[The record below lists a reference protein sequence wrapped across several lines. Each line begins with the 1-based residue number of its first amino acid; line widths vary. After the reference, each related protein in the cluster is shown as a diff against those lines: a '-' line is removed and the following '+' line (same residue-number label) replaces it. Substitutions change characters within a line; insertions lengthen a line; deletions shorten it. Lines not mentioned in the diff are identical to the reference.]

1 MPEQHDHNRDSGVAK
16 HHIVIGANL
25 CTDSVMPFNLSALM
39 MDNDYK
45 CIKSVQWLAGGT
57 DNISERSRPKEEDV
71 FLPIIEINA
80 GRASD
85 VDNVVSKIAI
95 GDILIPKISVL
106 PTKVSC
112 VANQNQSDAM
122 GKETFDLTVQ
132 FELQKFPPNYPE
144 QWKNWGLEFL
154 SNQLYDCFAAE
165 GAQKMNH
172 PFEVTLASGIVWESE
187 LHMYNFLARVE
198 KSMSE
203 RGSYLIS
210 DIYLLQNGVP
220 TNFFKH
226 NMTPPYSTR
235 MCRCLISNVINKT
248 PIVKDVT
255 IPLLASSLTDTAS
268 LFSLGLK
275 RVTSVVSP
283 YASVASLR
291 WQTIKD
297 DWSSVPSTHA
307 AKDEDEDDSS
317 NDELKH
323 FNHELYRKMKIK
335 TVNVK
340 GISEEQAKDHDL
352 KNAFERHPELLCMK
366 QVRGMSLILSKGTGD
381 KYRIVVP
388 KSLQQDIL
396 HFHRDC
402 LVSPTK
408 ENNFDTIIYDLFTW
422 DGIRKD
428 VKLYVEKTKRG
439 RHARAP
445 CKDLQRSGMNEKCDN
460 VKNILQERPVVEKR
474 GNDENLQSQLIEKK
488 GCDEKSVNKNSDD
501 EKKKRKWKSP
511 WMKKGS
517 VRTPRVT
524 EENDENYCRLIVDLG
539 EETENLKVDF
549 FQVDGVGH
557 IMKLSGTQELSRGK
571 ISETNR
577 FEKYI
582 TLDTDLCTSAATSRL
597 SKGVLT
603 VTIPKND
610 QPITI
615 THH

>member
-1 MPEQHDHNRDSGVAK
+1 MPEQHRDHNRGSGVAK

-25 CTDSVMPFNLSALM
+25 CTDSVMPNLSALM

-45 CIKSVQWLAGGT
+45 CIKSVQWLAGGA
-57 DNISERSRPKEEDV
+57 DNSNSSERSHPKEEDKV

-106 PTKVSC
+106 PTKLNC
-112 VANQNQSDAM
+112 VANQNQNDTM

-132 FELQKFPPNYPE
+132 FELQKFPPDYPE

-154 SNQLYDCFAAE
+154 SNQLYDCFATE

-187 LHMYNFLARVE
+187 LHMYDFLARVE

-210 DIYLLQNGVP
+210 EIYLLQNGVP

-248 PIVKDVT
+248 PIVKGVT
-255 IPLLASSLTDTAS
+255 IP

-283 YASVASLR
+283 LASAASSR

-307 AKDEDEDDSS
+307 EKDEDDSS
-317 NDELKH
+317 NDELKY

-340 GISEEQAKDHDL
+340 VISEEQAKDPDL

-366 QVRGMSLILSKGTGD
+366 QVRGMSLILSKGTDD

-396 HFHRDC
+396 HFHHDC

-428 VKLYVEKTKRG
+428 VKLYVEKAKRG
-439 RHARAP
+439 HHARAP

-460 VKNILQERPVVEKR
+460 DKNILQERSAVEKR
-474 GNDENLQSQLIEKK
+474 GNGENLQSQLIETK
-488 GCDEKSVNKNSDD
+488 GCDEKSVNKNSGN

-517 VRTPRVT
+517 VHTPRLT
-524 EENDENYCRLIVDLG
+524 EENDDENYYRLIVDLG
-539 EETENLKVDF
+539 VETENLKVDF
-549 FQVDGVGH
+549 FQKGGAGR
-557 IMKLSGTQELSRGK
+557 IMKLSGTQEISRGK
-571 ISETNR
+571 ISETNH

-610 QPITI
+610 QRITI